1 MTCGPAKATFRL
13 LDAYVGWD
21 DAGVT
26 GLEGLDDPAGL
37 RLETIGGRPSRQ
49 ELLPWFPDPRLAP
62 GCRDGS
68 WFLATSST
76 VLRRDGVG
84 CPWLP
89 VWPPHCAPSGRP
101 AAVATAGR
109 WLAVANRHG
118 PVRVFWR
125 EGETVVTEVSG
136 PARVLALT
144 RRGDLYVARDGTTD
158 IRRYRAGGTDFDVI
172 RTGVTGRIDGLRVGR
187 DRRLWILTT
196 GGNGPRIWVDGR
208 AATLAELADA
218 FPPSTLASTWDG
230 GFCLG
235 GECFD
240 WDGAPLDGPPPSATG
255 LQVRGRL
262 DTAAIDSGLSRC
274 RWHRVA
280 LDADVPAGTAIRVAV
295 AAGEDRGAVPEPGDW
310 HEAPAGALDFLVDQP
325 PGRYLFLRLWLTG
338 DGTATPVVRRVR
350 LDFPR
355 ATSAELLP
363 AAFRA
368 DPAADD
374 FTERFMSLFDATL
387 DGIDRVIE
395 RYPALLDVRGVPDAA
410 LPWLGGLLGLAFEG
424 GWSADTRRELLAA
437 APELYRRRGTPGA
450 LREVVRI
457 VAGVEPVVTELATER
472 AWLRLGA
479 GAGAG
484 SCGCAGAGSGGRDGA
499 CSRGGDGACFGRGD
513 GACSCGCGGRGRE
526 RGDGRLGSVRLF
538 GRSAARFRVGTSG
551 LSGAPVRGGGDPH
564 TDPLAAHAYRFRVAL
579 PPHAPTTVDD
589 AALRRLVDAQ
599 APAHTAGTVHRG
611 GLGWVVGVWSAVGV
625 DTAFTALPAPVLGP
639 VDGGAAGRGRPVRL
653 GRSSVVA
660 TSRRGPHRAM
670 AVGERATLGVDSV
683 SW

>member
-21 DAGVT
+21 GAEVT
-26 GLEGLDDPAGL
+26 GLDGLDDPAGL
-37 RLETIGGRPSRQ
+37 RLATIGGRPSRQ

-62 GCRDGS
+62 GCRDGI
-68 WFLATSST
+68 WFLATAST
-76 VLRRDGVG
+76 VLRRDGAG
-84 CPWLP
+84 CPWPP
-89 VWPPHCAPSGRP
+89 VWPRHCAPPGRP
-101 AAVATAGR
+101 VAVAAAGR
-109 WLAVANRHG
+109 WLAVAYRHG

-125 EGETVVTEVSG
+125 EGEQVVTEAPVPG
-136 PARVLALT
+136 VVRVLALT

-158 IRRYRAGGTDFDVI
+158 VRRYRAGATDFDLV
-172 RTGVTGRIDGLRVGR
+172 RTGLPGRIDGLRVGR
-187 DRRLWILTT
+187 DRRLWVLTT
-196 GGNGPRIWVDGR
+196 DEKGPRIWVDGHV
-208 AATLAELADA
+208 ATLAELAGA
-218 FPPSTLASTWDG
+218 FPPSALASTWDG

-235 GECFD
+235 AECFD
-240 WDGAPLDGPPPSATG
+240 WDGAPLDGPRPPAAG
-255 LQVRGRL
+255 LVTDGRL

-280 LDADVPAGTAIRVAV
+280 LDADVPAGTAVRVAV
-295 AAGEDRGAVPEPGDW
+295 AAGEDKDATPAAGDW
-310 HEAPAGALDFLVDQP
+310 QQAPAGALDFLVDQP
-325 PGRYLFLRLWLTG
+325 PGRYLFVRLCLSG
-338 DGTATPVVRRVR
+338 DGTATPVVRRAR

-363 AAFRA
+363 AAYRA

-374 FTERFMSLFDATL
+374 FTERFLSLFDATL

-424 GWSADTRRELLAA
+424 GWSADTRRALLEA
-437 APELYRRRGTPGA
+437 APRLYRRRGTPWA

-472 AWLRLGA
+472 AWLRLGSGRRA
-479 GAGAG
+479 G
-484 SCGCAGAGSGGRDGA
+484 GCSHGCSRGCDGA
-499 CSRGGDGACFGRGD
+499 CR
-513 GACSCGCGGRGRE
+513 RE
-526 RGDGRLGSVRLF
+526 RGDGHLGSVRLF

-551 LSGAPVRGGGDPH
+551 LSGAPVRSGGDPH

-589 AALRRLVDAQ
+589 AALRRLVAAQ

-625 DTAFTALPAPVLGP
+625 DTAFTPLPAPVLGP
-639 VDGGAAGRGRPVRL
+639 VDDGEAGRGRPVRL

-670 AVGERATLGVDSV
+670 AVGERATVGVDSV